1 MLDYPTLAKK
11 PKVTIY
17 KDGEKYEMIDLL
29 SKIYNGDTNIYG
41 NTFTITKEYIA
52 RPDLVSYAV
61 YGSDR
66 FGDLICKVN
75 GISNPFELNE
85 GMIIFAPLREFLDK
99 ITCRLGA
106 SNELVS
112 PNSKINSNG
121 TNDNIFSDF
130 STSMLDNSKL
140 KEEIKKDPKKNKT
153 ISSTIGKEF
162 KTSKKLKNER
172 RSPGEQTIED
182 VNYVIDK
189 SLGLVYY

>member
-1 MLDYPTLAKK
+1 
-11 PKVTIY
+11 
-17 KDGEKYEMIDLL
+17 
-29 SKIYNGDTNIYG
+29 
-41 NTFTITKEYIA
+41 
-52 RPDLVSYAV
+52 
-61 YGSDR
+61 
-66 FGDLICKVN
+66 
-75 GISNPFELNE
+75 
-85 GMIIFAPLREFLDK
+85 LDK